1 MSYYYFCAVNNNS
14 IKLPEYF
21 TQLNDSIVIKKRK
34 DFPFL
39 ITMTEATTLLK
50 TNAKENDALE
60 NTIGRFLMST
70 LPENVPH

>member
-1 MSYYYFCAVNNNS
+1 M
-14 IKLPEYF
+14 
-21 TQLNDSIVIKKRK
+21 IVIKKRK

-60 NTIGRFLMST
+60 NAIGRFLMST